1 MAQPEDTELRDL
13 VIESLEKNG
22 SLAKIRA
29 LLRANIFL
37 AFEDDC
43 ENIKQNECLDKI
55 LKLPEGILSLS
66 IIHEFLEFCN
76 LKNTLF
82 VYMSETR
89 QGKEYSYRGERSIN
103 EMLQINQTN
112 KEKEPILVT
121 ILRYFL
127 KSHTDLKHESS
138 RDSCDQG
145 DHSTYIVN
153 QETSSSTSQSQ
164 SGNSSDEKQRLDLRL
179 NLDNSDTD
187 TSSDSTGNRNSSEY
201 VPNQHIVLSDIDNN
215 KAVAQNITTSIVSGN
230 ISSNEQNK
238 TPTEK
243 HDTKVNTS
251 SESTSYIEL
260 KPFNLQ
266 DEMLLNTT
274 GIPHADSK
282 DSTGRQSHTHGSQ
295 IDSVPTLSSA
305 SSESLKRE
313 VSVCKDGAGVKK
325 SPEHSLKYDTPEYS
339 YDFSS
344 PLLSGTMEQNTKDKK
359 RVSTSSQCDKHS
371 SPHSQSSISI
381 SDVTDLVSE
390 KSFTGQSRNN
400 LKSKGNINTE
410 KTKSPDN
417 NSLKSS
423 NDSGDFSESPIPSIS
438 NLSLDFHSD

>member
-43 ENIKQNECLDKI
+43 ENIKQNECLDNI
-55 LKLPEGILSLS
+55 LKLPEGVLSLS

-89 QGKEYSYRGERSIN
+89 QGKEYTYRGERSIN

-127 KSHTDLKHESS
+127 KSHNDLKHESS
-138 RDSCDQG
+138 RESCDHG

-164 SGNSSDEKQRLDLRL
+164 SGNSSDEKHRLDLRL

-187 TSSDSTGNRNSSEY
+187 TSSDSTGNKNSSEY

-215 KAVAQNITTSIVSGN
+215 KAVVQKISASILSGN
-230 ISSNEQNK
+230 VSSNEQNK
-238 TPTEK
+238 MPTEK
-243 HDTKVNTS
+243 HDLKVNTS
-251 SESTSYIEL
+251 SESTSYVEL
-260 KPFNLQ
+260 KPFNSQ
-266 DEMLLNTT
+266 DEKLLNTT

-282 DSTGRQSHTHGSQ
+282 VSTGRQSNTSHGSQ
-295 IDSVPTLSSA
+295 IELVQTLSSA

-313 VSVCKDGAGVKK
+313 VSVCKDGAGTKK
-325 SPEHSLKYDTPEYS
+325 SPDHSLKYDTPEYS

-344 PLLSGTMEQNTKDKK
+344 PLLSGTTEQNVKDKK

-371 SPHSQSSISI
+371 SPRSQSSISI

-390 KSFTGQSRNN
+390 KSFSGQSRNN
-400 LKSKGNINTE
+400 LKNKGNSNAE

-438 NLSLDFHSD
+438 KSLSIFKS